1 MNRHLRQL
9 TGFVAIAAVLFAQ
22 LAVSAFACPIQT
34 AGIVEPMH
42 MAMGDC
48 AGNMGSKESAQPA
61 LCHQHCQNDAQNTGD
76 APQPL
81 VSVALA
87 PSFVANLSL
96 PVFFASGVVKLSPAL
111 LHATSPPF
119 AIRNCCFRI

>member
-1 MNRHLRQL
+1 M
-9 TGFVAIAAVLFAQ
+9 LFSQ
-22 LAVSAFACPIQT
+22 LAVSAFACPVQAT
-34 AGIVEPMH
+34 PFVAPLH
-42 MAMGDC
+42 MAMADC
-48 AGNMGSKESAQPA
+48 ASSADMQGSGQPA

-81 VSVALA
+81 ASVLLA

-96 PVFFASGVVKLSPAL
+96 PVFIASRTLTPAPVL
-111 LHATSPPF
+111 LHATSPPL